1 MVSVL
6 AAGLV
11 ATSAQ
16 GQLPLKHEPSAR
28 FTLDA
33 PWLSDGGVQVFYE
46 HFEKG
51 ESTPDAGSVR
61 LFRPFDLR
69 GRLERGSEPLHLVLG
84 RVAYLVDKDISF
96 FSEAQVRDVKYMNE
110 VAKDCDIT
118 LRKDGTYLAS
128 KVPANTFRVSYFGRE
143 QVQALS
149 SDGGIARLIE
159 LLPDAGLPEVV
170 VLQENYDFSKVM
182 GWRTADVSVTW
193 SAHYAVAPGRT
204 LVQVCTMSSLHN
216 APPFFLGGTE
226 RVKRESL
233 AGTVAFI
240 ENLRAYRPD
249 AGR

>member
-1 MVSVL
+1 MLSVL

-16 GQLPLKHEPSAR
+16 GQLPIKHEPSPS
-28 FTLDA
+28 FSLDA

-46 HFEKG
+46 HLERG
-51 ESTPDAGSVR
+51 DATPDAGSVR

-69 GRLERGSEPLHLVLG
+69 GRFEAGSGALQRVVG
-84 RVAYLVDKDISF
+84 RVAYFVDKDVSF
-96 FSEAQVRDVKYMNE
+96 FSEAQVRDVDYMNH

-118 LRKDGTYLAS
+118 LRKDGTYLAA
-128 KVPANTFRVSYFGRE
+128 KMPANTFRVSYFGRE
-143 QVQALS
+143 EVKALS
-149 SDGGIARLIE
+149 SDGGIARLID

-193 SAHYAVAPGRT
+193 SAHYPVAPGRT
-204 LVQVCTMSSLHN
+204 LVHVCTMSALHN

-226 RVKRESL
+226 RMKRESL
-233 AGTVAFI
+233 SGTVAFI
-240 ENLRAYRPD
+240 ENLRGYRPD